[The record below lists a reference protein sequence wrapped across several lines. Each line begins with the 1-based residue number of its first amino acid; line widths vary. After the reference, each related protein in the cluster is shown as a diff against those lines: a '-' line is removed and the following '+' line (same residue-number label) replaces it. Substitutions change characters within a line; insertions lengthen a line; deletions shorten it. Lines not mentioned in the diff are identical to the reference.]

1 LLVISNDPFV
11 EIAPRVGREPRNKW
25 GILQMRKLMF
35 VLPLLAIVGIA
46 GTAFT
51 QSQNQS
57 GVSGSTSSSHNVT
70 GVWRNEND
78 GGLYY
83 IRQINDRIWWLG
95 EQRPEGGQWA
105 NVAYGSVRGNQIEL
119 DWADIPKGALRNT
132 GRITLQIESDSRL
145 VRTASTGSF
154 GGAVWAKVR

>member
-1 LLVISNDPFV
+1 
-11 EIAPRVGREPRNKW
+11 
-25 GILQMRKLMF
+25 MRKLMF
-35 VLPLLAIVGIA
+35 ALPLLAIVGLA

-57 GVSGSTSSSHNVT
+57 GVSGSTSTSTSSHNVT

-95 EQRPEGGQWA
+95 EQRPDGGQWA
-105 NVAYGSVRGNQIEL
+105 NVAYGSVRSNQIEL
-119 DWADIPKGALRNT
+119 DWADIPKGALRNV
-132 GRITLQIESDSRL
+132 GRITLQIESDTRL
-145 VRTASTGSF
+145 VRTASTGGF
-154 GGAVWAKVR
+154 GGAVWNKIR